1 MLRNCGLLILLASG
15 VLGQST
21 PKKSVVVEAF
31 DYSTVLT
38 ATQAIF
44 GTQVPIGEGIR
55 ALMVTRIT
63 AGGKLTVVER
73 KKVDTLMREQDFA
86 ASGRVARG
94 TGARIGKIRGGD
106 LTLMGDIVVFGRDD
120 RQRSGAFGAGTRGAG
135 GGAGA
140 YQREDK
146 AVVVLNYRL
155 ADTETSEIVL
165 TGEARGES
173 KRVSKGAGGFF
184 GVAGF
189 GVGGVVDMRSSN
201 FAETI
206 IGEATIDAVNQL
218 CSQLN
223 GNANPGGVS
232 SARTDELDA
241 RVADYSNGSLVINV
255 GSNGGLSVG
264 QTFTVYRKGK
274 ELKDPVTGEVLDVQT
289 DAIGKM
295 TITTVRE
302 RIAIGSYQGTQPP
315 RTGDVVRK

>member
-1 MLRNCGLLILLASG
+1 MRRWTLCALLTVSLAM
-15 VLGQST
+15 GQ
-21 PKKSVVVEAF
+21 KRSVTVEAF
-31 DYSTVLT
+31 DYSAVLT
-38 ATQAIF
+38 AAQAIF
-44 GTQVPIGEGIR
+44 GTQVALGEGIR
-55 ALMVTRIT
+55 ALMVQRIA

-73 KKVDTLMREQDFA
+73 KKVDTLLREQDFG

-94 TGARIGKIRGGD
+94 SAARIGKVRGAE

-120 RQRSGAFGAGTRGAG
+120 RRKAGVVGAG
-135 GGAGA
+135 GVGAGGA
-140 YQREDK
+140 VGGYQREDK

-173 KRVSKGAGGFF
+173 KRTSKGAGGFLF
-184 GVAGF
+184 
-189 GVGGVVDMRSSN
+189 VGGVGAGGAVDMRSSN

-218 CSQLN
+218 CAQLN
-223 GNANPGGVS
+223 NNANPGGLA

-241 RVADYSNGSLVINV
+241 RVADYSNGSLIINA
-255 GSNGGLSVG
+255 GANAGLTAG

-274 ELKDPVTGEVLDVQT
+274 EVKDPTTGEILDVQT
-289 DAIGKM
+289 DRIGTM

-302 RIAIGSYQGTQPP
+302 KIAIGTYQGTGAP
-315 RTGDVVRK
+315 RAGDVVRK

>member
-1 MLRNCGLLILLASG
+1 MRTLTLFLLAAAAVSA
-15 VLGQST
+15 Q
-21 PKKSVVVEAF
+21 KRSVMVEAF

-38 ATQAIF
+38 ASQAIF

-55 ALMVTRIT
+55 ALMVQRIA
-63 AGGKLTVVER
+63 AGGRLTVVER
-73 KKVDTLMREQDFA
+73 KKVDTLMKEQDFG

-94 TGARIGKIRGGD
+94 SAARIGRIRGAD

-120 RQRSGAFGAGTRGAG
+120 RRRSGAAGVIVGG
-135 GGAGA
+135 VGGAARG
-140 YQREDK
+140 YQQEDK

-184 GVAGF
+184 FGGGF
-189 GVGGVVDMRSSN
+189 GAGGAVDMRSSN

-218 CSQLN
+218 CAQLN
-223 GNANPGGVS
+223 GQTNPGGLADS
-232 SARTDELDA
+232 RTDDLDA
-241 RVADYSNGSLVINV
+241 RVASFANGSLIINA
-255 GSNGGLSVG
+255 GANAGLSAG
-264 QTFTVYRKGK
+264 QTFTVYRKG
-274 ELKDPVTGEVLDVQT
+274 EEVKDPVTGEVLDVQT
-289 DAIGKM
+289 DRIGTM

-302 RIAIGSYQGTQPP
+302 RIAIGTYQGAQPP
-315 RTGDVVRK
+315 RAGDVVRK